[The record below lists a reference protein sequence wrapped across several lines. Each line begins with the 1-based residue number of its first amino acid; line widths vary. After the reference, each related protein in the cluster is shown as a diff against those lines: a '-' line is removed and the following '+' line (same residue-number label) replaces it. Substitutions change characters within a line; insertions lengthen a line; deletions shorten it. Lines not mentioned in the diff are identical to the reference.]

1 MESQRFDHD
10 GFKGFTANRFGRIA
24 EMAKEFLSRQQ
35 SVMDFFGAVV
45 DTNINKLVFAVSTYI
60 QNDWI
65 LYGARIYSQ
74 LKDVFIFLLMDL
86 VGIDGSELGWN
97 TVIL

>member
-1 MESQRFDHD
+1 MESQGFDHA

-24 EMAKEFLSRQQ
+24 EMVKEFLSRQQ
-35 SVMDFFGAVV
+35 SVMDSFGDVV
-45 DTNINKLVFAVSTYI
+45 DTNANKLVFAVSTYI

-65 LYGARIYSQ
+65 LCCARIYSQ

-86 VGIDGSELGWN
+86 LGIDGSELGWN
-97 TVIL
+97 TFIL